1 MWAKSVP
8 KERYAFWCFPW
19 ELKLGWVNSYGTR
32 PLYGI
37 YSLYPHGARWQC
49 TTKRFILAGLDAYTP
64 VLVYVKSD
72 MNHVILV
79 PKKFDL
85 WSKKCH
91 FRFISGEI
99 SAEKFF
105 FWKNFI
111 APKDSSLNFRGSLLG
126 YFWAIVR
133 ISAVISILEDFGSL
147 LPARSVTVKA
157 PLGHGGSSQIR
168 KTVSELLERFRNE
181 K

>member
-1 MWAKSVP
+1 MS
-8 KERYAFWCFPW
+8 FP
-19 ELKLGWVNSYGTR
+19 VN
-32 PLYGI
+32 
-37 YSLYPHGARWQC
+37 
-49 TTKRFILAGLDAYTP
+49 
-64 VLVYVKSD
+64 
-72 MNHVILV
+72 
-79 PKKFDL
+79 
-85 WSKKCH
+85 
-91 FRFISGEI
+91 FRFISGETSVKKIFFGKILLHQKIRLWI
-99 SAEKFF
+99 SG
-105 FWKNFI
+105 
-111 APKDSSLNFRGSLLG
+111 GSLLG